1 MLQSMRQG
9 AQGTTAKVI
18 IGLII
23 LSFAAFGLETL
34 LPGGAGTSVAE
45 VNGEEISP
53 FALQEAVTQQKRQ
66 LVNILGEDIDPAML
80 DDERLQPRALESLIQ
95 RALLLQKASELRLV
109 ASDGQVGK
117 SITSIDAF
125 QLNGNFSPEAYKSVL
140 ANAGYTPERFRRMQA
155 EDIILTQ
162 LQTAVSESEFVT
174 ERELSAT
181 ANLVAEERDVRY
193 LVIPEGGLVA
203 SGALSD
209 DALREYYEAH
219 QSDFL
224 KPEQVVV
231 DYILL
236 TPEDFRT
243 EADEE
248 TVRQQFESVR
258 DEYTV
263 STQSRVAHILL
274 IPAEDES
281 DADFARRV
289 AAVSERLALA
299 EAFADI
305 AKELSDDIGSASQG
319 GALGFTDG
327 TAFPEE
333 MESAIAN
340 LQMPGEVSGAVVT
353 DAGTHFIRLEERVD
367 GDSVSY
373 DDVKD
378 ELQRSIESAE
388 AERKLLL
395 AVEELRDLVFNA
407 PDLAGPASAVSGKV
421 ERSQAFSR
429 GLGSGLFAEVS
440 LRDVAFS
447 SEVFE
452 EGNNSEVVELSGKR
466 FAVLRIAEIK
476 PSQVAPFGE
485 VEAEIGKRLSA
496 DLESA
501 ALRAMELRAEQEL
514 IGGAT
519 FEDVAETLDL
529 EWRVELAT
537 TRLASQLPRP
547 VLEAAFA
554 MPAGETAALRA
565 VAVPGA
571 GHALIQLARVTPGT
585 VAGLTAAEAE
595 TLMSRRR
602 SEQQRLSFGE
612 YLKYQRETADIV
624 IR

>member
-9 AQGTTAKVI
+9 AQSTTAKII
-18 IGLII
+18 IGLIV

-34 LPGGAGTSVAE
+34 LPGGAGSSVAE

-66 LVNILGEDIDPAML
+66 LVSILGEDIDPAML
-80 DDERLQPRALESLIQ
+80 DDDRLQPRALESLIQ
-95 RALLLQKASELRLV
+95 RALLLQKAAELGLV
-109 ASDGQVGK
+109 ASDAQIGK
-117 SITSIDAF
+117 SITSIEAF

-140 ANAGYTPERFRRMQA
+140 ANAGYTPERFRRLQA
-155 EDIILTQ
+155 EDIVLTQ

-174 ERELSAT
+174 QRELSAM
-181 ANLVAEERDVRY
+181 ANLVGEERDVRY
-193 LVIPEGGLVA
+193 LVIPEGRLVA
-203 SGALSD
+203 SDALSG
-209 DALREYYEAH
+209 DALRAYYDAH

-224 KPEQVVV
+224 KPEQVTV

-236 TPEDFRT
+236 APEDFRV

-263 STQSRVAHILL
+263 STQSRVSHILL
-274 IPAEDES
+274 IPADEES
-281 DADFARRV
+281 DSDFARRV
-289 AAVSERLALA
+289 AEVSERLNLN
-299 EAFADI
+299 EEFSDI
-305 AKELSDDIGSASQG
+305 ARELSDDIGSASQG

-333 MESAIAN
+333 MEAAIAG
-340 LQMPGEVSGAVVT
+340 LQSPGQVSTAVVT
-353 DAGTHFIRLEERVD
+353 DAGTHFIRLEERID

-373 DDVKD
+373 EDVKD
-378 ELQRSIESAE
+378 ELRSSIESAE
-388 AERKLLL
+388 AERSLLL

-407 PDLAGPASAVSGKV
+407 PDLAGPAAAVGAKV
-421 ERSQAFSR
+421 ERSEAFSR
-429 GLGSGLFAEVS
+429 ELGRGLFAEAA

-447 SEVFE
+447 PEVFE
-452 EGNNSEVVELSGKR
+452 DGINSEVVELSGKR
-466 FAVLRIAEIK
+466 FAVLRITEIT
-476 PSQVAPFGE
+476 PSQVAPFDE
-485 VEAEIGKRLSA
+485 VESEIAEGLSA
-496 DLESA
+496 ELESDG
-501 ALRAMELRAEQEL
+501 LRAMQLQAEQEL
-514 IGGAT
+514 AGGGT
-519 FEDVAETLDL
+519 FEDIAKTLDL

-554 MPAGETAALRA
+554 MPAGDTARLRA

-571 GHALIQLARVTPGT
+571 GHALIQLARVTPGS
-585 VAGLTAAEAE
+585 VASLTTAEAE
-595 TLMSRRR
+595 TLMSRRS

-612 YLKYQRETADIV
+612 YLKYQRETAEIIV
-624 IR
+624 R